1 MALRRVRLLA
11 AAAASS
17 LLAAGAVALAAP
29 PGAAAAAAGA
39 KTAPVSHLNGA
50 QHTGNATPQVRT
62 VPAAGGLK
70 KVAYFDQWGIYV
82 NQYYP
87 KTLDDSGLADK
98 LDVIEY
104 AFENIDPS
112 NLTCFEA
119 TKASHSGD
127 DGEKDPNAG
136 DGAGDQFA
144 DYQKSY
150 DAGTSVSGQA
160 DGWDQPLKGNFNQM
174 KELKAKH
181 PNLKILISLGGWT
194 YSKYFH
200 DVALTDDSRQKFAK
214 SCIDMFIKGNLP
226 GVADGAAAGIFDG
239 FDFDWEYPGVVG
251 HLGNHIGDE
260 DKANYTK
267 LLAEFRKELDATGS
281 GKLMSAALAAGQD
294 KIAHYETDKIAKY
307 LDFADVMTYDM
318 HGGWEAQGPTNFQA
332 PLKESAKDPSN
343 PVPPG
348 KLKYSV
354 ATAVTAWTKGLP
366 EYGITGG
373 FPANKLYLGIPGYWR
388 GWTGVQDGGAH
399 GLYQKATDPSPQ
411 FNFSQQKGVAMW
423 KELKTAGL
431 TDNSADNFS
440 DPDGGTYI
448 YDGTNWYGGCTPD
461 DIKNKEQ
468 WAASQG
474 LGGAFIYSLEDDDP
488 QSTIGNA
495 FVGG

>member
-11 AAAASS
+11 ASAAGS
-17 LLAAGAVALAAP
+17 LLAVGMVALAAP
-29 PGAAAAAAGA
+29 PGAAAPAAGA
-39 KTAPVSHLNGA
+39 H
-50 QHTGNATPQVRT
+50 HATTTNPSVRA
-62 VPAAGGLK
+62 VPSAGGLK

-82 NQYYP
+82 NAYYP
-87 KTLDDSGLADK
+87 KNLQDSGLAGK
-98 LDVIEY
+98 LDVLQY
-104 AFENIDPS
+104 AFENIDPT

-150 DAGTSVSGQA
+150 DSSISVDGQA
-160 DGWDQPLKGNFNQM
+160 DTYDQPLKGNFNQL
-174 KELKAKH
+174 KKLKAKN
-181 PNLKILISLGGWT
+181 PNLKILVSLGGWT

-200 DVALTDDSRQKFAK
+200 DVALTDDSRKKFAQ
-214 SCIDMFIKGNLP
+214 SCINMFIKGNLP
-226 GVADGAAAGIFDG
+226 DLSDGAAAGIFDG

-251 HLGNHIGDE
+251 HLGNHVGPE

-267 LLAEFRKELDATGS
+267 LLQEFRTELDALGS
-281 GKLMSAALAAGQD
+281 GKYLMSAALPAGQD
-294 KIAHYETDKIAKY
+294 KIAQVETDKVGKI
-307 LDFADVMTYDM
+307 LDFGDVMTYDM
-318 HGGWEAQGPTNFQA
+318 HGGWEATGPTDSQA
-332 PLKESAKDPSN
+332 PMTNNDKDPSK

-348 KLKYSV
+348 KLKYNV
-354 ATAVTAWTKGLP
+354 ATAITAWLKGLP
-366 EYGITGG
+366 DYGIKGG
-373 FPANKLYLGIPGYWR
+373 FPADKLYLGLPGYWR
-388 GWTGVQDGGAH
+388 GWTGVPDGGAH
-399 GLYQKATDPSPQ
+399 GLYQTATAPSAQ

-431 TDNSADNFS
+431 TDNASDNFT
-440 DPDGGTYI
+440 DPDAGSFI
-448 YDGTNWYGGCTPD
+448 YDGTNFYSGCTPD
-461 DIKNKEQ
+461 DIKKREQ

-488 QSTIGNA
+488 DSTIGNA